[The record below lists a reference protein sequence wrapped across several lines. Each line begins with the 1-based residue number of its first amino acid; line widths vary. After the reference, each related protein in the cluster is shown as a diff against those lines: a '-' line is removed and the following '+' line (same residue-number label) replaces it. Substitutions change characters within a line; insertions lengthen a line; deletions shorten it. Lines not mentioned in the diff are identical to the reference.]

1 MEIELFLHVW
11 LEGMP
16 HTILPNET
24 VLVRSASSGT
34 VVLTEQTMG
43 DLGAK
48 SALCCLC
55 SQANPPIDREG
66 KLPLSDVVFHCGG
79 CSRGLILI
87 YNLRHV
93 PAKNPWDILLA
104 GLSWIIQILYILR
117 FMCHPRNNKYSALW
131 SYCFVRKESVLWTDP
146 KLYVR
151 NLSRW
156 TEASWTLRTQAV
168 DRVLPSLFLSAHWR
182 ASNGQGTHWLE
193 GVKLERWPSQSTQVS
208 DWVSLL
214 KWIGKLLYTCY
225 FSVAKSC
232 PILLRRH
239 GL

>member
-66 KLPLSDVVFHCGG
+66 KLPLKLTFSI
-79 CSRGLILI
+79 ST
-87 YNLRHV
+87 
-93 PAKNPWDILLA
+93 K
-104 GLSWIIQILYILR
+104 IQCQS
-117 FMCHPRNNKYSALW
+117 F
-131 SYCFVRKESVLWTDP
+131 
-146 KLYVR
+146 
-151 NLSRW
+151 LSRHHV
-156 TEASWTLRTQAV
+156 TVTGGM
-168 DRVLPSLFLSAHWR
+168 
-182 ASNGQGTHWLE
+182 N
-193 GVKLERWPSQSTQVS
+193 
-208 DWVSLL
+208 
-214 KWIGKLLYTCY
+214 
-225 FSVAKSC
+225 
-232 PILLRRH
+232 
-239 GL
+239 